1 MLVLAGAFGM
11 LVTAHVALFVA
22 LIQRRPR
29 WRAIVA
35 LVVPPLAPFWGWEAR
50 QRLASAVWVVALLVY
65 GVAVTLAAI

>member
-11 LVTAHVALFVA
+11 LDTAHVALFVA
-22 LIQRRPR
+22 LLRRPPR

-50 QRLASAVWVVALLVY
+50 QRFASAVWVFALLVY
-65 GVAVTLAAI
+65 GLAVTLAAI